1 MILYYAKMS
10 NSRSLDTIIHSKN
23 EDTHISHNSNNA
35 VNALNIKAIIGLF
48 VIFICVTNTLFAEHV
63 LSKIKG
69 TYNGTN
75 LSVFGIII
83 QSIIMIILYI
93 LLLYLIK
100 FEVI

>member
-1 MILYYAKMS
+1 MS

-23 EDTHISHNSNNA
+23 EDTPKDISHDSNNA

-48 VIFICVTNTLFAEHV
+48 VIFILITNNLFTEHV

-75 LSVFGIII
+75 LSIFGIII